1 MIRLMKHSFFAE
13 AETEKKLAD
22 FVLNEPMLSMGKY
35 TEQFQK
41 EFANWH
47 SRKHC
52 IMVNSGSSANL
63 LLIASL
69 INLGRLKTGNHVG
82 VSAVT
87 WSTNIMPLIQLG
99 LIPVL
104 IDVEEDGVNI
114 DDKTLLSKIENLD
127 ALFITNV
134 LGLSNSL
141 LKIKEICKNYDVQ
154 LYEDNCESLGC
165 YQDNE
170 LMGNFGLA
178 STTSSFIGH
187 HFSTIEGGYVF
198 TDDDELYAMMKVVR
212 AHGWI
217 RNLDE
222 NEKKILDIEL
232 ISDFQDPYTFQY
244 CGFNLR
250 PSEINAYCGILQL
263 PLLKKYNEIREKR
276 FKIIAKLAPNII
288 YANTMQSN
296 LRNSYKS

>member
-87 WSTNIMPLIQLG
+87 WSKYYANSAWFDSS
-99 LIPVL
+99 L
-104 IDVEEDGVNI
+104 IDVEEDQLI
-114 DDKTLLSKIENLD
+114 SMIKLYCLR
-127 ALFITNV
+127 
-134 LGLSNSL
+134 
-141 LKIKEICKNYDVQ
+141 LKI
-154 LYEDNCESLGC
+154 
-165 YQDNE
+165 
-170 LMGNFGLA
+170 
-178 STTSSFIGH
+178 
-187 HFSTIEGGYVF
+187 
-198 TDDDELYAMMKVVR
+198 
-212 AHGWI
+212 
-217 RNLDE
+217 
-222 NEKKILDIEL
+222 
-232 ISDFQDPYTFQY
+232 
-244 CGFNLR
+244 
-250 PSEINAYCGILQL
+250 
-263 PLLKKYNEIREKR
+263 
-276 FKIIAKLAPNII
+276 
-288 YANTMQSN
+288 
-296 LRNSYKS
+296 

>member
-104 IDVEEDGVNI
+104 IDVEKDGVNI
-114 DDKTLLSKIENLD
+114 DDKTLLSKINLD
-127 ALFITNV
+127 AIHHKCSRSFKLIAEN
-134 LGLSNSL
+134 
-141 LKIKEICKNYDVQ
+141 KEICKNYDVQ
-154 LYEDNCESLGC
+154 HEDNCESLGC

-170 LMGNFGLA
+170 LMG
-178 STTSSFIGH
+178 
-187 HFSTIEGGYVF
+187 
-198 TDDDELYAMMKVVR
+198 
-212 AHGWI
+212 
-217 RNLDE
+217 
-222 NEKKILDIEL
+222 ILV
-232 ISDFQDPYTFQY
+232 
-244 CGFNLR
+244 
-250 PSEINAYCGILQL
+250 
-263 PLLKKYNEIREKR
+263 
-276 FKIIAKLAPNII
+276 
-288 YANTMQSN
+288 
-296 LRNSYKS
+296 